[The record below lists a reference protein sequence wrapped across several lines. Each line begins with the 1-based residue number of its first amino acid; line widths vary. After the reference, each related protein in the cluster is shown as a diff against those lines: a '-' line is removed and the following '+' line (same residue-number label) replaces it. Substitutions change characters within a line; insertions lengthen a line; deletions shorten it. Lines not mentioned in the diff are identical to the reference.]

1 METIQ
6 VRKDINS
13 KEKRLCTL
21 TDDVMVSSLQAG
33 YGGKIV
39 LREINLTIHRGSFF
53 GLLGPNGSGKS
64 TLLKSI
70 IKYLPVISG
79 RVALLGEDLSKL
91 NPKQIARQVG
101 VTPQRLEAR
110 FEMTVRELVTL
121 GRYPH
126 LKPLAFGSA
135 EDRKIVTEAMV
146 ATDILN
152 LSDRLI
158 TEISG
163 GEFQRALVAQALAQT
178 PQILILDEPT
188 AHLDISHQIDL
199 CELLFKL
206 NKAQGLTIIAALHDL
221 NLAARYCQ
229 EVVLLKNGETY
240 ATGLTEEVL
249 SEELLEEV
257 YGVRVR
263 KEKDPLTGKPY
274 FAYYAKNTQDLME
287 QTKGR

>member
-1 METIQ
+1 MKRTQ
-6 VRKDINS
+6 VRENTHS
-13 KEKRLCTL
+13 KEKMLSTH
-21 TDDVMVSSLQAG
+21 TDDVIVSRLQAG

-39 LREINLTIHRGSFF
+39 LREINLTIRRGSFL

-70 IKYLPVISG
+70 IKYLPITSG

-91 NPKQIARQVG
+91 IPKQIARQVG

-126 LKPLAFGSA
+126 LKPLAFGNA
-135 EDRKIVTEAMV
+135 EDRRIVTEAMA
-146 ATDILN
+146 ATNILN

-188 AHLDISHQIDL
+188 THLDICHQIDL
-199 CELLFKL
+199 CELLSKL
-206 NKAQGLTIIAALHDL
+206 NKAKGLTIIAALHDL

-240 ATGLTEEVL
+240 ATGPTEEVL
-249 SEELLEEV
+249 SEDLLEQV
-257 YGVRVR
+257 YSVRVR
-263 KEKDPLTGKPY
+263 KENDPFTGKPY
-274 FAYYAKNTQDLME
+274 FAYYAKDTPNLME
-287 QTKGR
+287 QTKSR